1 MNRIQLIF
9 LVIFLAIAIPVGI
22 LLSRSFSQIQLGAQY
37 AYQEH
42 AYLVLKM
49 LNDRIHS
56 DLAVEEKRSYSDYR
70 FIRTVPVLGGEEV
83 TISPLAEMPIRSG
96 YHGIVGYFQLFA
108 DGSVQTPVLPDG
120 FLENI
125 AMEDRTERE
134 QVRDTLKSI
143 IKRMDIRVTPLPEP
157 ERSLDSSKALL
168 DRLYQHDLQL
178 DAKRNIESGFTSRIE
193 ESSQK
198 ETFVFDV
205 ESSRIRKLTG
215 NGDESESRQNLI
227 VVKIDPFQ
235 AHFNR
240 DYIVFYRNVTRD
252 SEQFIQGYVVK
263 LKDYFESIVRKENI
277 FSPQEQ
283 ELLLEFSS
291 KTLPLVLFGKRS
303 NNSEMI
309 FKAPLQYPL
318 NDMFLHVFLSQKGSA
333 PGESMVL
340 VLGALMFAILG
351 GGLLALYRLMR
362 TQLQLASKRQ
372 DFISAVSHE
381 LKTPLT
387 AIRMYAEM
395 LQNSWCASEEKKQKY
410 YGLIASETERLSRL
424 IQNVLNLSKL
434 DRNSWAVQMR
444 KGNPK
449 VVLDDFVA
457 TYGKN
462 IENNGFDLTVS
473 CDTCNLE
480 VLMDKD
486 AIMQILMN
494 LVDNSIKFAKNARY
508 KMIELR
514 LAVQD
519 GDIYFAVRDYGPGI
533 PPSEMN
539 KVFEEFY
546 RVEDEMTRT
555 TKGTGIGL
563 SMVKKLCSLTNMRIE
578 MENANPGLRTK
589 IHFSSISI

>member
-1 MNRIQLIF
+1 MNRIQLTFIA
-9 LVIFLAIAIPVGI
+9 IFLAIAIPVGI
-22 LLSRSFSQIQLGAQY
+22 LLSRSFSQLQLGALY

-42 AYLVLKM
+42 AYLVLRM
-49 LNDRIHS
+49 LNDRIHN
-56 DLAVEEKRSYSDYR
+56 DLATEEQRSYSDYR

-83 TISPLAEMPIRSG
+83 TISPLAEMPVRSS

-125 AMEDRTERE
+125 AMADRNERE
-134 QVRDTLKSI
+134 RMRDTLRAI
-143 IKRMDIRVTPLPEP
+143 IKKLDIRVSPLPEP
-157 ERSLDSSKALL
+157 ERSPDSSNTLL
-168 DRLYQHDLQL
+168 DELYRQDLRLDM
-178 DAKRNIESGFTSRIE
+178 RNGSFKPRIE

-205 ESSRIRKLTG
+205 ESSRIRRLTSNEESG
-215 NGDESESRQNLI
+215 NIQNVM

-240 DYIVFYRNVTRD
+240 DYIVFYRNVTRG
-252 SEQFIQGYVVK
+252 SERFIQGYVVR
-263 LKDYFESIVRKENI
+263 LKDYLESIVRKENI

-283 ELLLEFSS
+283 DLLIEFSS
-291 KTLPLVLFGKRS
+291 KTLPLVLFGTRS
-303 NNSEMI
+303 ENSEQI
-309 FKAPLQYPL
+309 LKAPLQSPL
-318 NDMFLHVFLSQKGSA
+318 NNMYLHVYLSQKGNA
-333 PGESMVL
+333 PGASMVL
-340 VLGALMFAILG
+340 VLGFLMFAILG
-351 GGLLALYRLMR
+351 GGLFALYRLMR

-395 LQNSWCASEEKKQKY
+395 LQNSWCANEEKRQKY

-434 DRNSWAVQMR
+434 DRNRWAVQIR

-449 VVLDDFVA
+449 TVLDSFIA

-480 VLMDKD
+480 IPMDKD

-519 GDIYFAVRDYGPGI
+519 DDVYFAVRDYGPGI
-533 PPSEMN
+533 PPGEMT

>member
-1 MNRIQLIF
+1 MNRIQLTFIA
-9 LVIFLAIAIPVGI
+9 IFLAIAIPVGI
-22 LLSRSFSQIQLGAQY
+22 LLSRSFSQLQLGALY

-42 AYLVLKM
+42 AYLVLRM
-49 LNDRIHS
+49 LNDRIHN
-56 DLAVEEKRSYSDYR
+56 DLATEEQRSYSDYR

-83 TISPLAEMPIRSG
+83 TISPLAEMPVRSS

-125 AMEDRTERE
+125 AMADRNERE
-134 QVRDTLKSI
+134 RMRDTLRAI
-143 IKRMDIRVTPLPEP
+143 IKKLDIRVSPLPEP
-157 ERSLDSSKALL
+157 ERSPDSSNTLL
-168 DRLYQHDLQL
+168 DELYRQDLRLDM
-178 DAKRNIESGFTSRIE
+178 RNGSFKPRIE

-205 ESSRIRKLTG
+205 ESSRIRRLTSNEESG
-215 NGDESESRQNLI
+215 NIQNVM

-240 DYIVFYRNVTRD
+240 DYIVFYRNVTRG
-252 SEQFIQGYVVK
+252 SERFIQGYVVR
-263 LKDYFESIVRKENI
+263 LKDYLESIVRKENI

-283 ELLLEFSS
+283 DLLIEFSS
-291 KTLPLVLFGKRS
+291 KTLPLVLFGTRS
-303 NNSEMI
+303 ENSEQI
-309 FKAPLQYPL
+309 LKAPLQSPL
-318 NDMFLHVFLSQKGSA
+318 NNMYLHVYLSQKGNA
-333 PGESMVL
+333 PGASMVL
-340 VLGALMFAILG
+340 VLGFLMFAILG
-351 GGLLALYRLMR
+351 GGLFALYRLMR

-395 LQNSWCASEEKKQKY
+395 LQNSWCANEEKRQKY

-434 DRNSWAVQMR
+434 DRNRWAVQIR

-449 VVLDDFVA
+449 TVLDSFIA
-457 TYGKN
+457 AYGKN

-480 VLMDKD
+480 IPMDKD

-519 GDIYFAVRDYGPGI
+519 DDVYFAVRDYGPGI
-533 PPSEMN
+533 PPGEMT

>member
-1 MNRIQLIF
+1 M
-9 LVIFLAIAIPVGI
+9 
-22 LLSRSFSQIQLGAQY
+22 
-37 AYQEH
+37 
-42 AYLVLKM
+42 
-49 LNDRIHS
+49 
-56 DLAVEEKRSYSDYR
+56 
-70 FIRTVPVLGGEEV
+70 
-83 TISPLAEMPIRSG
+83 
-96 YHGIVGYFQLFA
+96 
-108 DGSVQTPVLPDG
+108 
-120 FLENI
+120 
-125 AMEDRTERE
+125 
-134 QVRDTLKSI
+134 
-143 IKRMDIRVTPLPEP
+143 
-157 ERSLDSSKALL
+157 
-168 DRLYQHDLQL
+168 
-178 DAKRNIESGFTSRIE
+178 
-193 ESSQK
+193 
-198 ETFVFDV
+198 
-205 ESSRIRKLTG
+205 
-215 NGDESESRQNLI
+215 
-227 VVKIDPFQ
+227 VKIDPFQ

-340 VLGALMFAILG
+340 VLGVLMFAILG

-462 IENNGFDLTVS
+462 IENN
-473 CDTCNLE
+473 
-480 VLMDKD
+480 
-486 AIMQILMN
+486 A
-494 LVDNSIKFAKNARY
+494 
-508 KMIELR
+508 
-514 LAVQD
+514 
-519 GDIYFAVRDYGPGI
+519 
-533 PPSEMN
+533 
-539 KVFEEFY
+539 
-546 RVEDEMTRT
+546 
-555 TKGTGIGL
+555 
-563 SMVKKLCSLTNMRIE
+563 
-578 MENANPGLRTK
+578 
-589 IHFSSISI
+589 

>member
-1 MNRIQLIF
+1 MNRVQLTFIA
-9 LVIFLAIAIPVGI
+9 IFLAIAIPVGI
-22 LLSRSFSQIQLGAQY
+22 LLSRSFSQLQLGAQY

-42 AYLVLKM
+42 AYLVLRM
-49 LNDRIHS
+49 LNDRIHN
-56 DLAVEEKRSYSDYR
+56 DLATEEKRSYSDYR

-83 TISPLAEMPIRSG
+83 TISPLAELPIRSA
-96 YHGIVGYFQLFA
+96 YQGIVGYFQLFA

-125 AMEDRTERE
+125 SMKDRAERE
-134 QVRDTLKSI
+134 RVRDTLKAI
-143 IKRMDIRVTPLPEP
+143 IKRLDIRVSPLPEP
-157 ERSLDSSKALL
+157 VRAPDSSNSILDKIYRQDLSLD
-168 DRLYQHDLQL
+168 
-178 DAKRNIESGFTSRIE
+178 KRNGSFQSRIE

-205 ESSRIRKLTG
+205 ESSRIQKLS
-215 NGDESESRQNLI
+215 NADESSESMQNVM

-240 DYIVFYRNVTRD
+240 DFIIFYRNVTRGT
-252 SEQFIQGYVVK
+252 ERFIQGYVVR

-277 FSPQEQ
+277 FAPQEQ

-291 KTLPLVLFGKRS
+291 KTLPLVLFGTRS
-303 NNSEMI
+303 DNSEMI
-309 FKAPLQYPL
+309 FKAPLQFPL
-318 NDMFLHVFLSQKGSA
+318 NDMYLNVFLSQKGTA
-333 PGESMVL
+333 PGENMVL
-340 VLGALMFAILG
+340 VLGILMFAILG
-351 GGLLALYRLMR
+351 GGLFALYRLMR

-410 YGLIASETERLSRL
+410 YSLIASETERLSRL

-434 DRNSWAVQMR
+434 DRNRWAVQIR

-449 VVLDDFVA
+449 TVLDAFVA
-457 TYGKN
+457 AYGKN

-480 VLMDKD
+480 IPMDKD

-519 GDIYFAVRDYGPGI
+519 DDVYFAVRDYGPGI
-533 PPSEMN
+533 PPNEMT

-589 IHFSSISI
+589 IHFSSIVL